1 MPGRSSR
8 RSWFA
13 LAPSLLVALET
24 ATPVWAWG
32 RLGHRVT
39 SRIAEKYRTI
49 AMKGTVE
56 EWATESLLAARAAYV
71 VPGTEA
77 RIKSGQKLAKS
88 YQDANLPVIRQRLY
102 QSGVR
107 LATVLNEVFE
117 GKL

>member
-1 MPGRSSR
+1 MGP
-8 RSWFA
+8 A
-13 LAPSLLVALET
+13 
-24 ATPVWAWG
+24 
-32 RLGHRVT
+32 GHRVT

-88 YQDANLPVIRQRLY
+88 YQDAQ
-102 QSGVR
+102 
-107 LATVLNEVFE
+107 LAGYSPTAVSVGSEA
-117 GKL
+117 GDGA